1 MNYVTYQGKELA
13 YELEGKGT
21 TVLLLHGFCE
31 DSNMWEDFYT
41 DLLEEDYQ
49 VLRID
54 LPGFGQS
61 EPVADISIEDMAKGV
76 QAVLKETGCGPLVFI
91 GHSMGGYVGLSFAR
105 LYPEHLLGLGLF
117 HSHPYEDSE
126 EKRATRL
133 KSVEFI
139 RRQGHVLFVKQL
151 LPNLFTPNFASSN
164 AFLLEK
170 LIYRASKF
178 PSEGIVAAQLAMAHR
193 PDQAATLEQIEV
205 PVLFILGKEDTAVP
219 SDKSLAQ
226 THLPKTASI
235 HLLEKVGHMGMFEA
249 RKQTQRIV
257 RQFVDFCEEKAAD

>member
-1 MNYVTYQGKELA
+1 MA

-31 DSNMWEDFYT
+31 DSNMWEDFRI
-41 DLLEEDYQ
+41 DLLEEEYR

-54 LPGFGQS
+54 LPGFGKS
-61 EPVADISIEDMAKGV
+61 EPIEGISIEDMARGV
-76 QAVLKETGCGPLVFI
+76 YAVLQEISCGSIVFI
-91 GHSMGGYVGLSFAR
+91 GHSLGGYVGLSFAR
-105 LYPEHLLGLGLF
+105 LFPEELLGLGLF

-139 RRQGHVLFVKQL
+139 KRQGHVLFVKQL
-151 LPNLFTPNFASSN
+151 LPKLFTPSFASSN

-178 PSEGIVAAQLAMAHR
+178 PSEGIMAAQLAMAHR
-193 PDQAATLEQIEV
+193 PNQAETLKRIGV
-205 PVLFILGKEDTAVP
+205 PVLFIVGKEDTTVP
-219 SDKSLAQ
+219 GDKSLQQ
-226 THLPKTASI
+226 THLPDTASI
-235 HLLEKVGHMGMFEA
+235 HLLERVGHMGMFEA

-257 RQFVDFCEEKAAD
+257 RQFAAFCEEKAFD